1 MIPDQPLGVV
11 ELVMQSSMM
20 AKCVLLI
27 LCVFSITSW
36 AIMLNKYFVY
46 KAAKNEDRKFLDV
59 FSKNENLTQIYNSA
73 QKLRLSPLAR
83 LFLTGY
89 RELYLFQEMAKLD
102 REKSGGRPLSS
113 GERLT
118 EQDIKGISL
127 ALNKSIN
134 REVERFSK
142 RLEFLATTG
151 STTPFIGLFGTVW
164 GIMHSFRSIGVQGTA
179 SIGGVAPGIAEALIA
194 TAAGLGAAIPAV
206 IFFNYLNNK
215 VFVLSSSMDDFC
227 QDFIYLAEKNF
238 TPSQTKEA
246 QKKTETK
253 KETKP
258 KVIEK
263 KAK

>member
-1 MIPDQPLGVV
+1 MISDQPLSVI
-11 ELVMQSSMM
+11 ELVLQSSMM
-20 AKCVLLI
+20 AKGVLLTLFI
-27 LCVFSITSW
+27 FSITSW

-46 KAAKNEDRKFLDV
+46 RVAKSEDNKFLEV
-59 FSKNENLTQIYNSA
+59 FSKTENLTKIYNFA
-73 QKLRLSPLAR
+73 KELQVSPLAR

-89 RELYLFQEMAKLD
+89 RELYLFQEMAKEE
-102 REKSGGRPLSS
+102 RKKRGGLPLSS
-113 GERLT
+113 GEKLT
-118 EQDIKGISL
+118 ERDIKGISL

-194 TAAGLGAAIPAV
+194 TAAGLVAAIPAV
-206 IFFNYLNNK
+206 IFFNYFNNK
-215 VFVLSSSMDDFC
+215 VFVMTSSMDDFC

-238 TPSQTKEA
+238 IQSR
-246 QKKTETK
+246 KKDSS
-253 KETKP
+253 
-258 KVIEK
+258 IDLS
-263 KAK
+263 

>member
-1 MIPDQPLGVV
+1 MILDQPLGVI
-11 ELVMQSSMM
+11 ELVIQSSLM
-20 AKCVLLI
+20 AKAVLLI
-27 LCVFSITSW
+27 LLIFSITSW
-36 AIMLNKYFVY
+36 AIMLNKFFVY
-46 KAAKNEDRKFLDV
+46 RAARGEDNRFLEV
-59 FSKNENLTQIYNSA
+59 FSKTENLTEIYNFA
-73 QKLRLSPLAR
+73 KNLRLSPLAR

-89 RELYLFQEMAKLD
+89 RELYLFQEMAKEERKKRGEAALSTG
-102 REKSGGRPLSS
+102 EK
-113 GERLT
+113 LT
-118 EQDIKGISL
+118 ERDIKGIGL

-194 TAAGLGAAIPAV
+194 TAAGLIAAIPAV

-215 VFVLSSSMDDFC
+215 VFVLTSSMDDFC

-238 TPSQTKEA
+238 MPSKE
-246 QKKTETK
+246 QESSLDFSQ
-253 KETKP
+253 
-258 KVIEK
+258 
-263 KAK
+263 

>member
-1 MIPDQPLGVV
+1 MISDQPLSIV
-11 ELVMQSSMM
+11 ELVLQSGMM
-20 AKCVLLI
+20 AKGVLLTLFI
-27 LCVFSITSW
+27 FSITSW

-46 KAAKNEDRKFLDV
+46 RVAKSEDSKFLEV
-59 FSKNENLTQIYNSA
+59 FSKTENLTKIYNFA
-73 QKLRLSPLAR
+73 KELQVSPLAR

-89 RELYLFQEMAKLD
+89 RELYLFQEMAKEE
-102 REKSGGRPLSS
+102 RKKRGGLPLSS
-113 GERLT
+113 GEKLT
-118 EQDIKGISL
+118 ERDIKGISL

-194 TAAGLGAAIPAV
+194 TAAGLVAAIPAV

-215 VFVLSSSMDDFC
+215 VFVMTSSMDDFC

-238 TPSQTKEA
+238 IQSRQQESS
-246 QKKTETK
+246 
-253 KETKP
+253 
-258 KVIEK
+258 IDLS
-263 KAK
+263 

>member
-1 MIPDQPLGVV
+1 MILDQPLGVI
-11 ELVMQSSMM
+11 ELVIQSSLM
-20 AKCVLLI
+20 AKAVLLI
-27 LCVFSITSW
+27 LLIFSITSW
-36 AIMLNKYFVY
+36 AIMLNKFFVY
-46 KAAKNEDRKFLDV
+46 RAARGEDNRFLEV
-59 FSKNENLTQIYNSA
+59 FSKTENLTEIYNFA
-73 QKLRLSPLAR
+73 KNLRLSPLAR

-89 RELYLFQEMAKLD
+89 RELYLFQEMAKEERKKRGEAALPTG
-102 REKSGGRPLSS
+102 EK
-113 GERLT
+113 LT
-118 EQDIKGISL
+118 ERDIKGIGL

-194 TAAGLGAAIPAV
+194 TAAGLIAAIPAV

-215 VFVLSSSMDDFC
+215 VFVLTSSMDDFC

-238 TPSQTKEA
+238 MPSKE
-246 QKKTETK
+246 QESSLDFLQ
-253 KETKP
+253 
-258 KVIEK
+258 
-263 KAK
+263 

>member
-11 ELVMQSSMM
+11 ELIIQSSMM
-20 AKCVLLI
+20 AKGVLLI
-27 LCVFSITSW
+27 LLIFSITSW

-46 KAAKNEDRKFLDV
+46 RSARSEDNKFLEV
-59 FSKNENLTQIYNSA
+59 FSKTENLTQIYSFA
-73 QKLRLSPLAR
+73 KELQVSPLAR

-89 RELYLFQEMAKLD
+89 RELYLFQEMAKDD
-102 REKSGGRPLSS
+102 RKKRGELPLSS
-113 GERLT
+113 GEKLT
-118 EQDIKGISL
+118 ERDIKGISL
-127 ALNKSIN
+127 ALNKAIN

-194 TAAGLGAAIPAV
+194 TAAGLVAAIPAV

-215 VFVLSSSMDDFC
+215 IFVLTSTMDDFC

-238 TPSQTKEA
+238 TLSKER
-246 QKKTETK
+246 ESSLDLS
-253 KETKP
+253 
-258 KVIEK
+258 
-263 KAK
+263 

>member
-1 MIPDQPLGVV
+1 MILDQPLGVI
-11 ELVMQSSMM
+11 ELVIQSSLM
-20 AKCVLLI
+20 AKAVLLI
-27 LCVFSITSW
+27 LLIFSITSW
-36 AIMLNKYFVY
+36 AIMLNKFFVY
-46 KAAKNEDRKFLDV
+46 RAARGEDNRFLEV
-59 FSKNENLTQIYNSA
+59 FSKTENLTEIYNFA
-73 QKLRLSPLAR
+73 KNLRLSPLAR

-89 RELYLFQEMAKLD
+89 RELYLFQEMAKEERKKRGEAALSTG
-102 REKSGGRPLSS
+102 EK
-113 GERLT
+113 LT
-118 EQDIKGISL
+118 ERDIKGIGL

-194 TAAGLGAAIPAV
+194 TAAGLIAAIPAV

-215 VFVLSSSMDDFC
+215 VFVLTSSMDDFC

-238 TPSQTKEA
+238 MPSKE
-246 QKKTETK
+246 QESS
-253 KETKP
+253 
-258 KVIEK
+258 IDFSQ
-263 KAK
+263 

>member
-1 MIPDQPLGVV
+1 MILDQPLGVI
-11 ELVMQSSMM
+11 ELVIQSSLM
-20 AKCVLLI
+20 AKAVLLI
-27 LCVFSITSW
+27 LLIFSITSW
-36 AIMLNKYFVY
+36 AIMLNKFFVY
-46 KAAKNEDRKFLDV
+46 RAARGEDNRFLEV
-59 FSKNENLTQIYNSA
+59 FSKTENLTEIYNFT
-73 QKLRLSPLAR
+73 KNLRLSPLAR

-89 RELYLFQEMAKLD
+89 RELYLFQEMAKEERKKRGEAALPTG
-102 REKSGGRPLSS
+102 EK
-113 GERLT
+113 LT
-118 EQDIKGISL
+118 ERDIKGISL

-194 TAAGLGAAIPAV
+194 TAAGLIAAIPAV

-215 VFVLSSSMDDFC
+215 VFVLTSSMDDFC

-238 TPSQTKEA
+238 MPSKE
-246 QKKTETK
+246 QESS
-253 KETKP
+253 
-258 KVIEK
+258 IDFSQ
-263 KAK
+263 

>member
-1 MIPDQPLGVV
+1 MIPDQPLGIV
-11 ELVMQSSMM
+11 ELIMQSSMM

-27 LCVFSITSW
+27 LCFFSITSW

-46 KAAKNEDRKFLDV
+46 KAAKNEDSKFLEV
-59 FSKNENLTQIYNSA
+59 FSKSENLTKIYNFA
-73 QKLRLSPLAR
+73 KELRLSPLAR

-89 RELYLFQEMAKLD
+89 RELYLFQEMVKED
-102 REKSGGRPLSS
+102 RKKSGGLPLSS

-127 ALNKSIN
+127 ALNKSVN
-134 REVERFSK
+134 GEVERFSK

-215 VFVLSSSMDDFC
+215 VFVLTSSMDDFC

-238 TPSQTKEA
+238 TLSHKEVIRE
-246 QKKTETK
+246 KTETK

-258 KVIEK
+258 KAIEK

>member
-1 MIPDQPLGVV
+1 MISDQPLGVV
-11 ELVMQSSMM
+11 ELVLQSSMM
-20 AKCVLLI
+20 AKGVLLTLFI
-27 LCVFSITSW
+27 FSITSW

-46 KAAKNEDRKFLDV
+46 RVAKSEDNKFLEV
-59 FSKNENLTQIYNSA
+59 FSKTENLTKIYNFA
-73 QKLRLSPLAR
+73 KGLQVSPLAR

-89 RELYLFQEMAKLD
+89 RELYLFQEMAKEE
-102 REKSGGRPLSS
+102 RKKRGGLPLSS
-113 GERLT
+113 GEKLT
-118 EQDIKGISL
+118 DRDIKGISL

-194 TAAGLGAAIPAV
+194 TAAGLVAAIPAV
-206 IFFNYLNNK
+206 IFFNYFNNK
-215 VFVLSSSMDDFC
+215 VFVMTSSMDDFC

-238 TPSQTKEA
+238 IQSRQKESS
-246 QKKTETK
+246 
-253 KETKP
+253 
-258 KVIEK
+258 IDLS
-263 KAK
+263 

>member
-27 LCVFSITSW
+27 LFVFSITSW

-59 FSKNENLTQIYNSA
+59 FSKNENLTQIYNTA

-89 RELYLFQEMAKLD
+89 RELYLFQEMAKVD
-102 REKSGGRPLSS
+102 RENSGGLPLSS

-118 EQDIKGISL
+118 EQDIKGINL

-151 STTPFIGLFGTVW
+151 STTPFIGLFGTV
-164 GIMHSFRSIGVQGTA
+164 
-179 SIGGVAPGIAEALIA
+179 
-194 TAAGLGAAIPAV
+194 
-206 IFFNYLNNK
+206 
-215 VFVLSSSMDDFC
+215 
-227 QDFIYLAEKNF
+227 
-238 TPSQTKEA
+238 
-246 QKKTETK
+246 
-253 KETKP
+253 
-258 KVIEK
+258 
-263 KAK
+263 